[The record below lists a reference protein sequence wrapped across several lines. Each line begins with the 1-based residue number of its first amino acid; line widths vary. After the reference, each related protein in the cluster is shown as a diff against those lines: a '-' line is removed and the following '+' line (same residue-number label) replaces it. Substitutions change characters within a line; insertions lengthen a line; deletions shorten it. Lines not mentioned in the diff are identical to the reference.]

1 MIIICKP
8 GTTDQQIA
16 HIEEAIRNWGL
27 KPHTSRGVER
37 TVIGVVGPEDQIRE
51 KPLAAFPG
59 VESVTPV
66 LKPYKLASYEF
77 TRKRTVIEVGGTGV
91 SARGSTSTGTEACA
105 AKPVRIGDQKKVV
118 LMSGPC
124 SVESREQILEIARI
138 VKQAGASVLRGGAFK
153 PRTSPYTF
161 QGLGK
166 EGLKLLAEARNA
178 TGLPV
183 ITELMDTK
191 DTELVEEYT
200 DIIQIGARNMQNFS
214 LLKEVGRCRKPAMLK
229 RGMAATLKDVLLS
242 AEYILNEGNMNVM
255 LCERGIR
262 TFETYTRNT
271 LDLSAVPALK
281 KESHLPVIVDPTHG
295 AGHRDLIPTMALAA
309 VAAGADGIMVEVH
322 NNPEAALSDGD
333 QAMLPDA
340 FESLVAQMRAV
351 ATALGKEI

>member
-8 GTTDQQIA
+8 GATDQQIA

-27 KPHTSRGVER
+27 KTHTSRGVER
-37 TVIGVVGPEDQIRE
+37 TIIGVIGPEDVIRE
-51 KPLAAFPG
+51 KPLGAFPG
-59 VESVTPV
+59 VASVTPV
-66 LKPYKLASYEF
+66 LKPYKLASFDF
-77 TRKRTVIEVGGTGV
+77 THKRTVIDVRGV
-91 SARGSTSTGTEACA
+91 
-105 AKPVRIGDQKKVV
+105 KIGDEKKIV

-124 SVESREQILEIARI
+124 SVESREQILTIAGI
-138 VKQAGASVLRGGAFK
+138 VKKAGASVLRGGAFK

-161 QGLGK
+161 QGLGI
-166 EGLKLLAEARNA
+166 EGLKLLAEAREA

-191 DTELVEEYT
+191 DAEAVDKYA

-214 LLKEVGRCRKPAMLK
+214 LLKEAGRCQKPVMLK
-229 RGMAATLKDVLLS
+229 RGMAATIKDVLLS
-242 AEYILNEGNMNVM
+242 AEYILSEGNMNVM

-271 LDLSAVPALK
+271 LDLAAVPALK

-309 VAAGADGIMVEVH
+309 VASGADGIMIEVH
-322 NNPEAALSDGD
+322 NDPEAALSDGE
-333 QAMLPDA
+333 QAMLPEK
-340 FESLVAQMRAV
+340 FEQIVKQMRAV
-351 ATALGKEI
+351 AAAIGKVI

>member
-8 GTTDQQIA
+8 GATDEQIA

-37 TVIGVVGPEDQIRE
+37 TIIGVIGPEDVIRE
-51 KPLAAFPG
+51 KPLGAFPG
-59 VESVTPV
+59 VASVTPV
-66 LKPYKLASYEF
+66 LKPYKLASFDF
-77 TRKRTVIEVGGTGV
+77 THKRTVIDVRGVKVGD
-91 SARGSTSTGTEACA
+91 E
-105 AKPVRIGDQKKVV
+105 KKIV

-124 SVESREQILEIARI
+124 SVESREQILAIAKI
-138 VKQAGASVLRGGAFK
+138 VKKAGASILRGGAFK

-161 QGLGK
+161 QGLGI
-166 EGLKLLAEARNA
+166 EGLKLLAEAREA

-191 DTELVEEYT
+191 DAEAVDRYA

-214 LLKEVGRCRKPAMLK
+214 LLKEAGRCQKPVMLK
-229 RGMAATLKDVLLS
+229 RGMAATIKDVLLS
-242 AEYILNEGNMNVM
+242 AEYILSEGNMNVM

-309 VAAGADGIMVEVH
+309 VASGADGIMIEVH
-322 NNPEAALSDGD
+322 NDPEAALSDGE
-333 QAMLPDA
+333 QAMLPEK
-340 FESLVAQMRAV
+340 FETLVAQMRAV
-351 ATALGKEI
+351 AAAIGKQI

>member
-8 GTTDQQIA
+8 EATDEQIA
-16 HIEEAIRNWGL
+16 HIEDAIRKWGL
-27 KPHTSRGVER
+27 KPHTSRGIER
-37 TVIGVVGPEDQIRE
+37 TVIGVIGPEEVIRE
-51 KPLAAFPG
+51 KPLGAFPG
-59 VESVTPV
+59 VADVTPV
-66 LKPYKLASYEF
+66 MKPYKLTSYDF
-77 TRKRTVIEVGGTGV
+77 THKRTVIEVGKG
-91 SARGSTSTGTEACA
+91 
-105 AKPVRIGDQKKVV
+105 VRIGDQTKVV

-124 SVESREQILEIARI
+124 SVESREQILEIAKI
-138 VKQAGASVLRGGAFK
+138 VKKAGASVLRGGAFK

-166 EGLKLLAEARNA
+166 EGLKLLAEAREA

-191 DTELVEEYT
+191 DTELVVEYA

-214 LLKEVGRCRKPAMLK
+214 LLKEVGRCKKPAMLK
-229 RGMAATLKDVLLS
+229 RGMAATIKDVLLS
-242 AEYILNEGNMNVM
+242 AEYILSEGNMNVM

-295 AGHRDLIPTMALAA
+295 AGHRELIPTMALAA

-333 QAMLPDA
+333 QAMLPDKFDA
-340 FESLVAQMRAV
+340 LVAQMRAV
-351 ATALGKEI
+351 AVAIGKTM

>member
-8 GTTDQQIA
+8 GATDEQIA

-37 TVIGVVGPEDQIRE
+37 TIIGVIGPEDVIRE
-51 KPLAAFPG
+51 KPLGAFPG
-59 VESVTPV
+59 VASVTPV
-66 LKPYKLASYEF
+66 LKPYKLASFDF
-77 TRKRTVIEVGGTGV
+77 THKRTVIDVRGVKVGD
-91 SARGSTSTGTEACA
+91 E
-105 AKPVRIGDQKKVV
+105 KKIV

-124 SVESREQILEIARI
+124 SVESREQILAIAKI
-138 VKQAGASVLRGGAFK
+138 VKKAGASILRGGAFK

-161 QGLGK
+161 QGLGI
-166 EGLKLLAEARNA
+166 EGLKLLAEAREA

-191 DTELVEEYT
+191 DAEAVDRYA

-214 LLKEVGRCRKPAMLK
+214 LLKEAGRCQKPVMLK
-229 RGMAATLKDVLLS
+229 RGMAATIKDVLLS
-242 AEYILNEGNMNVM
+242 AEYILSEGNMNVM

-309 VAAGADGIMVEVH
+309 VASGADGIMIEVH
-322 NNPEAALSDGD
+322 NNPEAALSDGE
-333 QAMLPDA
+333 QAMLPEK
-340 FESLVAQMRAV
+340 FETLVAQMRAV
-351 ATALGKEI
+351 AAAIGKQI

>member
-8 GTTDQQIA
+8 DATDQQIA
-16 HIEEAIRNWGL
+16 HIEEAIRTWGL
-27 KPHTSRGVER
+27 KPHISRGVER
-37 TVIGVVGPEDQIRE
+37 TVIGVVGPEDLVRE
-51 KPLAAFPG
+51 KPLEAFPG

-66 LKPYKLASYEF
+66 MKPYKLASYEF
-77 TRKRTVIEVGGTGV
+77 THKRTVIDVNGV
-91 SARGSTSTGTEACA
+91 
-105 AKPVRIGDQKKVV
+105 KIGDDKKVV

-138 VKQAGASVLRGGAFK
+138 VKKAGASVLRGGAFK

-161 QGLGK
+161 QGLGR
-166 EGLKLLAEARNA
+166 EGLELLAEARRV

-191 DTELVEEYT
+191 DTELVEEYA
-200 DIIQIGARNMQNFS
+200 DIVQIGARNMQNFS
-214 LLKEVGRCRKPAMLK
+214 LLKEVGRWKKPVMLK
-229 RGMAATLKDVLLS
+229 RGMSATYKDLLLS
-242 AEYILNEGNMNVM
+242 AEYIMSEGNMNVM

-295 AGHRDLIPTMALAA
+295 AGHRELIPTMALAA
-309 VAAGADGIMVEVH
+309 VASGADGIMIEVH
-322 NNPEAALSDGD
+322 NCPEKALSDGE
-333 QAMLPDA
+333 QAMLPEK

-351 ATALGKEI
+351 AAAVGRQI

>member
-1 MIIICKP
+1 MIIVCKKEA
-8 GTTDQQIA
+8 TEEQIQ
-16 HIEEAIRNWGL
+16 HIEEAIRSWGL

-37 TVIGVVGPEDQIRE
+37 TVIGIIGPEDLARE
-51 KPLAAFPG
+51 KPLEAFGG
-59 VESVTPV
+59 VESVMPV
-66 LKPYKLASYEF
+66 MKPYKLASYEF
-77 TRKRTVIEVGGTGV
+77 TGKRTVIDVSGV
-91 SARGSTSTGTEACA
+91 
-105 AKPVRIGDQKKVV
+105 KIGDQKHVV
-118 LMSGPC
+118 LISGPC
-124 SVESREQILEIARI
+124 SVENREQILEIAKI
-138 VKQAGASVLRGGAFK
+138 VKKAGARILRGGAFK

-166 EGLKLLAEARNA
+166 AGLELLAEARKV

-191 DTELVEEYT
+191 DAEIVDEFT

-214 LLKEVGRCRKPAMLK
+214 LLKEVGRCKKPVMLK
-229 RGMAATLKDVLLS
+229 RGMAATIKDLLLS

-309 VAAGADGIMVEVH
+309 VASGADGIMVEVH
-322 NNPEAALSDGD
+322 NCPEKALSDGD
-333 QAMLPDA
+333 QAMLPA
-340 FESLVAQMRAV
+340 KFESLVAQMRAV
-351 ATALGKEI
+351 AQAIGKEM

>member
-8 GTTDQQIA
+8 GATDQEIA

-27 KPHTSRGVER
+27 KTHTSRGVER
-37 TVIGVVGPEDQIRE
+37 TIIGVIGPEDVIRE
-51 KPLAAFPG
+51 KPLGAFPG
-59 VESVTPV
+59 VASVTPV
-66 LKPYKLASYEF
+66 LKPYKLASFDF
-77 TRKRTVIEVGGTGV
+77 THKRTVIDVHGV
-91 SARGSTSTGTEACA
+91 
-105 AKPVRIGDQKKVV
+105 KIGDEKKIV
-118 LMSGPC
+118 LISGPC
-124 SVESREQILEIARI
+124 SVESREQILAIAKI
-138 VKQAGASVLRGGAFK
+138 VKKCGASILRGGAFK

-161 QGLGK
+161 QGLGI
-166 EGLKLLAEARNA
+166 EGLKLLAEAREA

-191 DTELVEEYT
+191 DAEAVDKYA

-214 LLKEVGRCRKPAMLK
+214 LLKEAGRCQKPVMLK
-229 RGMAATLKDVLLS
+229 RGMAATIKDVLLS
-242 AEYILNEGNMNVM
+242 AEYILSEGNMNVM

-309 VAAGADGIMVEVH
+309 VASGADGIMIEVH
-322 NNPEAALSDGD
+322 NDPEAALSDGE
-333 QAMLPDA
+333 QAMLPEQ
-340 FESLVAQMRAV
+340 FEALVKQMRAV
-351 ATALGKEI
+351 AAAIGKAI

>member
-8 GTTDQQIA
+8 GATDEQIA

-37 TVIGVVGPEDQIRE
+37 TIIGVIGPEDVIRE
-51 KPLAAFPG
+51 KPLGAFPG
-59 VESVTPV
+59 VASVTPV
-66 LKPYKLASYEF
+66 LKPYKLASFDF
-77 TRKRTVIEVGGTGV
+77 THKRTVIDVRGVKVGD
-91 SARGSTSTGTEACA
+91 E
-105 AKPVRIGDQKKVV
+105 KKIV

-124 SVESREQILEIARI
+124 SVESREQILAIAKI
-138 VKQAGASVLRGGAFK
+138 VKKAGASILRGGAFK

-161 QGLGK
+161 QGLGI
-166 EGLKLLAEARNA
+166 EGLKLLAEAREA

-191 DTELVEEYT
+191 DAEAVDRYA

-214 LLKEVGRCRKPAMLK
+214 LLKEAGRCQKPVMLK
-229 RGMAATLKDVLLS
+229 RGMAATIKDVLLS
-242 AEYILNEGNMNVM
+242 AEYILSEGNMNVM

-309 VAAGADGIMVEVH
+309 VASGADGIMIEVH
-322 NNPEAALSDGD
+322 NNPEAALSDGE
-333 QAMLPDA
+333 QAMLPEK
-340 FESLVAQMRAV
+340 FETLVAQMRAV
-351 ATALGKEI
+351 AAAIGREI

>member
-8 GTTDQQIA
+8 EATDQQIA
-16 HIEEAIRNWGL
+16 HIEEAIRHWGL
-27 KPHTSRGVER
+27 KTHTSRGVER
-37 TVIGVVGPEDQIRE
+37 TIIGVIGPEDQIRE

-59 VESVTPV
+59 VSSVTPV
-66 LKPYKLASYEF
+66 MKPYKLASFDF
-77 TRKRTVIEVGGTGV
+77 THKRTVIDVHGV
-91 SARGSTSTGTEACA
+91 
-105 AKPVRIGDQKKVV
+105 KIGDPKKVV

-124 SVESREQILEIARI
+124 SVESREQILAIAGI
-138 VKQAGASVLRGGAFK
+138 VKKIGASILRGGAFK

-161 QGLGK
+161 QGLGV
-166 EGLKLLAEARNA
+166 EGLKLLAEARAA

-191 DTELVEEYT
+191 DAEAVDQYA

-214 LLKEVGRCRKPAMLK
+214 LLKEVGRCKKPVMLK
-229 RGMAATLKDVLLS
+229 RGMAATIKDVLLS
-242 AEYILNEGNMNVM
+242 AEYILSEGNMNVM

-309 VAAGADGIMVEVH
+309 VASGADGIMLEVH
-322 NNPEAALSDGD
+322 NDPEEALSDGE
-333 QAMLPDA
+333 QAMLPEKFDA
-340 FESLVAQMRAV
+340 VVQQMRAV
-351 ATALGKEI
+351 AVAIGKQL

>member
-8 GTTDQQIA
+8 EATDEQIG
-16 HIEEAIRNWGL
+16 HIEEAIRKWGL

-37 TVIGVVGPEDQIRE
+37 TIIGVIGPEDLIRE

-59 VESVTPV
+59 VASVTPV
-66 LKPYKLASYEF
+66 MKPYKLTSYDF
-77 TRKRTVIEVGGTGV
+77 THKRTVIDVGGV
-91 SARGSTSTGTEACA
+91 
-105 AKPVRIGDQKKVV
+105 KIGDQKKMV

-124 SVESREQILEIARI
+124 SVESREQILEIAKI
-138 VKQAGASVLRGGAFK
+138 VKKAGASILRGGAFK

-166 EGLKLLAEARNA
+166 EGLKLLAEARAA

-191 DTELVEEYT
+191 DVELVEKYA

-214 LLKEVGRCRKPAMLK
+214 LLKRAGRARKPVLLK
-229 RGMAATLKDVLLS
+229 RGMSATLEEFLMSV
-242 AEYILNEGNMNVM
+242 EYILSEGNMNVM

-271 LDLSAVPALK
+271 LDLAVVPAVK
-281 KESHLPVIVDPTHG
+281 KRSHLPILVDPSHG
-295 AGHRDLIPTMALAA
+295 TGKRHKVLPLSRAA
-309 VAAGADGIMVEVH
+309 VA
-322 NNPEAALSDGD
+322 
-333 QAMLPDA
+333 
-340 FESLVAQMRAV
+340 
-351 ATALGKEI
+351 

>member
-8 GTTDQQIA
+8 GATDQQIA

-27 KPHTSRGVER
+27 KTHTSRGVER
-37 TVIGVVGPEDQIRE
+37 TIIGVIGPEDVIRE
-51 KPLAAFPG
+51 KPLGAFPG
-59 VESVTPV
+59 VASVTPV
-66 LKPYKLASYEF
+66 LKPYKLASFDF
-77 TRKRTVIEVGGTGV
+77 THKRTVIDVHGV
-91 SARGSTSTGTEACA
+91 
-105 AKPVRIGDQKKVV
+105 KIGDEKKIV

-124 SVESREQILEIARI
+124 SVESREQILAIAKI
-138 VKQAGASVLRGGAFK
+138 VKKCGASILRGGAFK

-161 QGLGK
+161 QGLGI
-166 EGLKLLAEARNA
+166 EGLKLLAEAREA

-191 DTELVEEYT
+191 DAEAVDKYA

-214 LLKEVGRCRKPAMLK
+214 LLKEAGRCQKPVMLK
-229 RGMAATLKDVLLS
+229 RGMAATIKDVLLS
-242 AEYILNEGNMNVM
+242 AEYILSEGNMNVM

-295 AGHRDLIPTMALAA
+295 AGHRDLIPTMALCA
-309 VAAGADGIMVEVH
+309 VASGADGIMIEVH
-322 NNPEAALSDGD
+322 NDPEAALSDGE
-333 QAMLPDA
+333 QAMLPEK
-340 FESLVAQMRAV
+340 FEQIVKQMRAV
-351 ATALGKEI
+351 AAAIGKEI

>member
-8 GTTDQQIA
+8 EATDQQIA

-27 KPHTSRGVER
+27 KPHTSRGVQR
-37 TVIGVVGPEDQIRE
+37 TIIGVIGPEDLVRE
-51 KPLAAFPG
+51 KPLGAFPG

-66 LKPYKLASYEF
+66 LKPYKLASYDF
-77 TRKRTVIEVGGTGV
+77 TRKRTVIDVRGV
-91 SARGSTSTGTEACA
+91 
-105 AKPVRIGDQKKVV
+105 KIGDLKKVV
-118 LMSGPC
+118 L
-124 SVESREQILEIARI
+124 IARR

-166 EGLKLLAEARNA
+166 EGLRLLAEARQE

-191 DTELVEEYT
+191 DTEVVEEYT

-214 LLKEVGRCRKPAMLK
+214 LLKEVGRCKKPAMLK
-229 RGMAATLKDVLLS
+229 RGMAATLKDVLMS

-271 LDLSAVPALK
+271 LDL
-281 KESHLPVIVDPTHG
+281 PVIVDPTHG

-309 VAAGADGIMVEVH
+309 VAAGADGVMMEVH
-322 NNPEAALSDGD
+322 HNPEAALSDGE
-333 QAMLPDA
+333 QSMLPDD
-340 FESLVAQMRAV
+340 FEALVAQMRAV
-351 ATALGKEI
+351 AAAIGKTI

>member
-1 MIIICKP
+1 MIIICR
-8 GTTDQQIA
+8 TDATDQQIA

-37 TVIGVVGPEDQIRE
+37 TVIGIIGPEDIARE

-66 LKPYKLASYEF
+66 MKPYKLTSYEF
-77 TRKRTVIEVGGTGV
+77 THKRTVIDVSGV
-91 SARGSTSTGTEACA
+91 
-105 AKPVRIGDQKKVV
+105 KIGDAKKVV

-124 SVESREQILEIARI
+124 SVESREQILDIARI
-138 VKQAGASVLRGGAFK
+138 VKKVGASVLRGGAFK

-191 DTELVEEYT
+191 DTELVEQYA

-214 LLKEVGRCRKPAMLK
+214 LLKEVGRCKKPVMLK
-229 RGMAATLKDVLLS
+229 RGMAATIKDALLS
-242 AEYILNEGNMNVM
+242 AEYILSEGNMNVM
-255 LCERGIR
+255 FCERGIR

-295 AGHRDLIPTMALAA
+295 AGHRDLIPTMALAS
-309 VAAGADGIMVEVH
+309 VAAGADGIMLEVH
-322 NNPEAALSDGD
+322 NCPEAALSDGE
-333 QAMLPDA
+333 QALLPDK
-340 FESLVAQMRAV
+340 FEALVKQMRAV
-351 ATALGKEI
+351 AVAIGKEM

>member
-1 MIIICKP
+1 MIIICKR
-8 GTTDQQIA
+8 GATDEQIA
-16 HIEEAIRNWGL
+16 HIEEAIRSWGL

-37 TVIGVVGPEDQIRE
+37 AIIGIIGPEDVVRE
-51 KPLAAFPG
+51 KPLEAFPG

-77 TRKRTVIEVGGTGV
+77 TQKRTVVDVRGV
-91 SARGSTSTGTEACA
+91 
-105 AKPVRIGDQKKVV
+105 KIGDAQKVV
-118 LMSGPC
+118 LMAGPC

-138 VKQAGASVLRGGAFK
+138 VKKAGASVLRGGAFK

-166 EGLKLLAEARNA
+166 KGLELLAEARKA

-191 DTELVEEYT
+191 DTEVVEEYT

-214 LLKEVGRCRKPAMLK
+214 LLKEVGRCKKPVMLK
-229 RGMAATLKDVLLS
+229 RGLAATIKDVLLS

-295 AGHRDLIPTMALAA
+295 AGHHDLIPAMALAA
-309 VAAGADGIMVEVH
+309 VASGADGIMVEVH
-322 NNPEAALSDGD
+322 NNPESALSDGE
-333 QAMLPDA
+333 QSLLPEKFKA
-340 FESLVAQMRAV
+340 LVAQMRAV
-351 ATALGKEI
+351 AAAIGKQI

>member
-8 GTTDQQIA
+8 GATDQQIA

-27 KPHTSRGVER
+27 KTHTSRGVER
-37 TVIGVVGPEDQIRE
+37 TIIGVIGPEDVIRE
-51 KPLAAFPG
+51 KPLGAFPG
-59 VESVTPV
+59 VSSVTPV
-66 LKPYKLASYEF
+66 LKPYKLASFDF
-77 TRKRTVIEVGGTGV
+77 THKRTVVDVRGV
-91 SARGSTSTGTEACA
+91 
-105 AKPVRIGDQKKVV
+105 KIGDEKKIV

-124 SVESREQILEIARI
+124 SVESREQILAIARI
-138 VKQAGASVLRGGAFK
+138 VKKAGASVLRGGAFK

-161 QGLGK
+161 QGLGV
-166 EGLKLLAEARNA
+166 EGLKLLAEAREA

-191 DTELVEEYT
+191 DAEAVDRYA

-214 LLKEVGRCRKPAMLK
+214 LLKEAGRCQKPVMLK
-229 RGMAATLKDVLLS
+229 RGMAATIKDVLLS
-242 AEYILNEGNMNVM
+242 AEYILSEGNMNVM

-281 KESHLPVIVDPTHG
+281 KESHLPVVVDPTHG

-309 VAAGADGIMVEVH
+309 VASGADGIMIEVH
-322 NNPEAALSDGD
+322 NDPEAALSDGE
-333 QAMLPDA
+333 QAMLPEK
-340 FESLVAQMRAV
+340 FSVLVGQMRAV
-351 ATALGKEI
+351 AAAVGREL

>member
-8 GTTDQQIA
+8 EATDEQIA

-37 TVIGVVGPEDQIRE
+37 TIIGVIGPEDVIRE
-51 KPLAAFPG
+51 KPLGAFPG
-59 VESVTPV
+59 VASVTPV
-66 LKPYKLASYEF
+66 MKPYKLASFDF
-77 TRKRTVIEVGGTGV
+77 THKRTVIDVRGV
-91 SARGSTSTGTEACA
+91 
-105 AKPVRIGDQKKVV
+105 KIGDEKKIV
-118 LMSGPC
+118 LISGPC
-124 SVESREQILEIARI
+124 SVESHDQILAIAKI
-138 VKQAGASVLRGGAFK
+138 VKKAGASVLRGGAFK

-161 QGLGK
+161 QGLGV
-166 EGLKLLAEARNA
+166 EGLKLLAEAREA

-191 DTELVEEYT
+191 DAEAVDKYA

-214 LLKEVGRCRKPAMLK
+214 LLKEAGRCKKPVMLK
-229 RGMAATLKDVLLS
+229 RGMAATIKDMLLS
-242 AEYILNEGNMNVM
+242 AEYILSEGNMNVM

-295 AGHRDLIPTMALAA
+295 AGHRELIPTMALAA
-309 VAAGADGIMVEVH
+309 VAAGADGIMIEVH
-322 NNPEAALSDGD
+322 NDPESALSDGD
-333 QAMLPDA
+333 QAMLP
-340 FESLVAQMRAV
+340 EKCEQIVKQMRAV
-351 ATALGKEI
+351 AAAIGKEI

>member
-8 GTTDQQIA
+8 GATDEQIA
-16 HIEEAIRNWGL
+16 HIEDAIRAWGL

-37 TVIGVVGPEDQIRE
+37 TIIGVIGPEDVIRE
-51 KPLAAFPG
+51 KPLGAFPG
-59 VESVTPV
+59 VASVTPV
-66 LKPYKLASYEF
+66 LKPYKLASFDF
-77 TRKRTVIEVGGTGV
+77 THKRTVIDVRGVKVGD
-91 SARGSTSTGTEACA
+91 E
-105 AKPVRIGDQKKVV
+105 KKIV

-124 SVESREQILEIARI
+124 SVESREQILAIAKI
-138 VKQAGASVLRGGAFK
+138 VKKAGASILRGGAFK

-161 QGLGK
+161 QGLGI
-166 EGLKLLAEARNA
+166 EGLKLLAEAREA

-191 DTELVEEYT
+191 DAEAVDRYA

-214 LLKEVGRCRKPAMLK
+214 LLKEAGRCQKPVMLK
-229 RGMAATLKDVLLS
+229 RGMAATIKDVLLS
-242 AEYILNEGNMNVM
+242 AEYILSEGNMNVM

-309 VAAGADGIMVEVH
+309 VASGADGIMIEVH
-322 NNPEAALSDGD
+322 NNPEAALSDGE
-333 QAMLPDA
+333 QAMLPEK
-340 FESLVAQMRAV
+340 FETLVAQMRAV
-351 ATALGKEI
+351 AAAIGKQI

>member
-1 MIIICKP
+1 MIIICKSEA
-8 GTTDQQIA
+8 TDAQIA
-16 HIEEAIRNWGL
+16 HIEDAIRKWGL
-27 KPHTSRGVER
+27 KPHTSRGIER
-37 TVIGVVGPEDQIRE
+37 TVIGVIGPEDVIRE

-59 VESVTPV
+59 VASVTPV
-66 LKPYKLASYEF
+66 MKPYKLTSYDF
-77 TRKRTVIEVGGTGV
+77 TRKRTVIEVGPG
-91 SARGSTSTGTEACA
+91 
-105 AKPVRIGDQKKVV
+105 VRIGDQKKVI
-118 LMSGPC
+118 LISGPC
-124 SVESREQILEIARI
+124 SVESREQILEIAQI
-138 VKQAGASVLRGGAFK
+138 VKKAGASVLRGGAFK

-166 EGLKLLAEARNA
+166 KGLELLAEARKA

-191 DTELVEEYT
+191 EMGLFEQYA

-214 LLKEVGRCRKPAMLK
+214 LLKEVGRCKKPVMLK
-229 RGMAATLKDVLLS
+229 RGMAATIKDVLLS

-295 AGHRDLIPTMALAA
+295 TGDRDLIPAMALAA
-309 VAAGADGIMVEVH
+309 VAAGADGIMIEVH
-322 NNPEAALSDGD
+322 NNPEAALSDGE
-333 QAMLPDA
+333 QAILPDA
-340 FESLVAQMRAV
+340 FEALVGQMRAV
-351 ATALGKEI
+351 ATAIGKQI

>member
-8 GTTDQQIA
+8 EATDEQVA
-16 HIEEAIRNWGL
+16 HIEDAIRKWGL

-37 TVIGVVGPEDQIRE
+37 TIIGVIGPEDLIRE

-59 VESVTPV
+59 VSSVTPV
-66 LKPYKLASYEF
+66 MKPYKLTSYDF
-77 TRKRTVIEVGGTGV
+77 THKRTVIDVNGV
-91 SARGSTSTGTEACA
+91 
-105 AKPVRIGDQKKVV
+105 KIGDQKKVV

-124 SVESREQILEIARI
+124 SVESREQILEIAKI
-138 VKQAGASVLRGGAFK
+138 VKKAGATVLRGGAFK

-166 EGLKLLAEARNA
+166 EGLKLLAEARAA

-191 DTELVEEYT
+191 DVEMVEEYA

-214 LLKEVGRCRKPAMLK
+214 LLKEVGRCQKPVMLK
-229 RGMAATLKDVLLS
+229 RGMAATVKDVLLS
-242 AEYILNEGNMNVM
+242 AEYILSEGNMNVM

-271 LDLSAVPALK
+271 LDLSAVPAFK

-309 VAAGADGIMVEVH
+309 VAAGADGIMIEVH
-322 NNPEAALSDGD
+322 NDPEAALSDGE
-333 QAMLPDA
+333 QAMLPDK
-340 FESLVAQMRAV
+340 FEGIVAQMRAV
-351 ATALGKEI
+351 AAAIGKTI

>member
-8 GTTDQQIA
+8 EATDEQIG
-16 HIEEAIRNWGL
+16 HIEDAIRKWGL

-37 TVIGVVGPEDQIRE
+37 TIIGVIGPEDLIRE

-59 VESVTPV
+59 VSSVTPV
-66 LKPYKLASYEF
+66 MKPYKLTSYDF
-77 TRKRTVIEVGGTGV
+77 TRKRTVIDVGGV
-91 SARGSTSTGTEACA
+91 
-105 AKPVRIGDQKKVV
+105 KIGDQKKVV

-124 SVESREQILEIARI
+124 SVESREQILEIAKI
-138 VKQAGASVLRGGAFK
+138 VKKAGATILRGGAFK

-166 EGLKLLAEARNA
+166 EGLILLAEARAA

-183 ITELMDTK
+183 ITEVMDTK
-191 DTELVEEYT
+191 DLEMVEEYA

-214 LLKEVGRCRKPAMLK
+214 LLKEVGRCKKPAMLK
-229 RGMAATLKDVLLS
+229 RGMAATVKDVLLS
-242 AEYILNEGNMNVM
+242 AEYILSEGNMNVM

-309 VAAGADGIMVEVH
+309 VAAGADGIMIEVH
-322 NNPEAALSDGD
+322 NDPEAALSDGE
-333 QAMLPDA
+333 QAMLPDQ
-340 FESLVAQMRAV
+340 FEGIVKQMRAV
-351 ATALGKEI
+351 AAAIGKTI

>member
-8 GTTDQQIA
+8 EATDAQIA

-27 KPHTSRGVER
+27 KPHTSRGVQR
-37 TVIGVVGPEDQIRE
+37 TIIGIIGPEDQARE
-51 KPLAAFPG
+51 RPLEAFPG

-77 TRKRTVIEVGGTGV
+77 THKRTVIDVSGV
-91 SARGSTSTGTEACA
+91 
-105 AKPVRIGDQKKVV
+105 KIGDANKVI

-124 SVESREQILEIARI
+124 SVESREQILDIAKI
-138 VKQAGASVLRGGAFK
+138 VKKAGASILRGGAFK

-166 EGLKLLAEARNA
+166 EGLKLLAEARKA

-191 DTELVEEYT
+191 DTEMVEEYT

-214 LLKEVGRCRKPAMLK
+214 LLKEVGRCKKPAMLK
-229 RGMAATLKDVLLS
+229 RGMAATLKDVLMS

-309 VAAGADGIMVEVH
+309 VAAGADGVMMEVH
-322 NNPEAALSDGD
+322 NNPEAALSDGE
-333 QAMLPDA
+333 QSMLPDD
-340 FESLVAQMRAV
+340 FESLVGQMRAV
-351 ATALGKEI
+351 AAAIGKAI

>member
-8 GTTDQQIA
+8 GATDSQIA
-16 HIEEAIRNWGL
+16 HIEAAIRNWGL
-27 KPHTSRGVER
+27 KTHTSRGVER
-37 TVIGVVGPEDQIRE
+37 TIIGVIGPEDVIRE
-51 KPLAAFPG
+51 KPLGAFPG
-59 VESVTPV
+59 VGSVTPV
-66 LKPYKLASYEF
+66 LKPYKLASFDF
-77 TRKRTVIEVGGTGV
+77 THKRTVIDVRGVKVGD
-91 SARGSTSTGTEACA
+91 E
-105 AKPVRIGDQKKVV
+105 KKIV

-124 SVESREQILEIARI
+124 SVESREQILTIAGI
-138 VKQAGASVLRGGAFK
+138 VKKLGASILRGGAFK

-161 QGLGK
+161 QGLGV
-166 EGLKLLAEARNA
+166 EGLKLLAEAREV

-191 DTELVEEYT
+191 DAEAVDRYA

-214 LLKEVGRCRKPAMLK
+214 LLKEAGRCQKPVMLK
-229 RGMAATLKDVLLS
+229 RGMAATIKDVLLS
-242 AEYILNEGNMNVM
+242 AEYILSEGNMNVM

-309 VAAGADGIMVEVH
+309 VAAGADGIMIEVH
-322 NNPEAALSDGD
+322 NDPEAALSDGE
-333 QAMLPDA
+333 QAMLPEKFDT
-340 FESLVAQMRAV
+340 LVTQMRAV
-351 ATALGKEI
+351 AAAIGKTI

>member
-8 GTTDQQIA
+8 EATDQQIA
-16 HIEEAIRNWGL
+16 HIEEAIRSWGL
-27 KPHTSRGVER
+27 KPHTSRGVQR
-37 TVIGVVGPEDQIRE
+37 TIIGIIGPEDQARE
-51 KPLAAFPG
+51 RPLEAFPG

-77 TRKRTVIEVGGTGV
+77 THQRTVIEIPITGGDP
-91 SARGSTSTGTEACA
+91 STGLPAGAGATEC
-105 AKPVRIGDQKKVV
+105 VRIGDAKKVV

-138 VKQAGASVLRGGAFK
+138 VKKAGASVLRGGAFK

-166 EGLKLLAEARNA
+166 DGLKLLAEARQV

-191 DTELVEEYT
+191 DTELVQEYT

-214 LLKEVGRCRKPAMLK
+214 LLKEVGRCQKPAMLK
-229 RGMAATLKDVLLS
+229 RGMAATLKDVLMS

-309 VAAGADGIMVEVH
+309 VAAGADGVMMEVH
-322 NNPEAALSDGD
+322 HNPEAALSDGE
-333 QAMLPDA
+333 QSMLPDA
-340 FESLVAQMRAV
+340 FEALVAQMRAV
-351 ATALGKEI
+351 AAAIGKSI